1 MTRYHRTEPVE
12 VYFWPDGVW
21 CAAEEKRDLEVL
33 FASKSDDF
41 YVGSVSEWD
50 SDGSPAPKYFDGS
63 PAPKYFDPCRKD
75 RGCSQGDSDE

>member
-1 MTRYHRTEPVE
+1 MTMTRYHRTEPVE

-41 YVGSVSEWD
+41 YVDFVSEWD
-50 SDGSPAPKYFDGS
+50 SDGSPALKYF
-63 PAPKYFDPCRKD
+63 APQWED